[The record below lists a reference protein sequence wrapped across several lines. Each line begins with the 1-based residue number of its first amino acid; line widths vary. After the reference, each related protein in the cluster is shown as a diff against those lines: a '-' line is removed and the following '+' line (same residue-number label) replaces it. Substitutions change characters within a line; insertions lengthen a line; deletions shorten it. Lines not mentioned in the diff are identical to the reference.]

1 MGPSP
6 ATSEPARLST
16 SSRASHRRS
25 RRPDAISASREA
37 LHGRPRQGTQ
47 SSPRTRLFTE
57 GLGRGCILRIARGL
71 SRKASARSPISI
83 SREASSFV
91 SFESGSSAARR
102 PPPRPT
108 LLTARHVS
116 LILQPLPQSQPDDG
130 SMPQNGR
137 RDLRS
142 HQRHTGCDRARRGL
156 PATVF

>member
-6 ATSEPARLST
+6 ATSEPTRPSASP
-16 SSRASHRRS
+16 RASHRRS

-47 SSPRTRLFTE
+47 SPPRARLSTE
-57 GLGRGCILRIARGL
+57 GLGKESDLRLARGSALRLARGL
-71 SRKASARSPISI
+71 IPRITRDQLIHSPS
-83 SREASSFV
+83 
-91 SFESGSSAARR
+91 
-102 PPPRPT
+102 PPPRPVFS
-108 LLTARHVS
+108 TARHVS
-116 LILQPLPQSQPDDG
+116 LILQSLPQSQPDDG

-156 PATVF
+156 STTVS